1 MREGLDNLSSRNPLS
16 RVQSEIAKI
25 LRDNEWV
32 KSHNVEVIEQNSQAL
47 SFLLQKSAAQINNV
61 IVIVGV
67 DDFENNPPVLE
78 TTVTITA
85 TENVIMNRQRADSV
99 TALDVM
105 QVAIE
110 LIDGQDW
117 CFQEA
122 KHESPAQGI
131 LQASSTFKGQV
142 LRTTEINSLKEG
154 E

>member
-1 MREGLDNLSSRNPLS
+1 MREGLDNLNSRNPLS

-25 LRDNEWV
+25 LLNSEWM

-78 TTVTITA
+78 ATVTITA
-85 TENVIMNRQRADSV
+85 TENVIMNRKNADSA

-110 LIDGQDW
+110 LIDGREW
-117 CFQEA
+117 CFQEM

-142 LRTTEINSLKEG
+142 LRTTENNS
-154 E
+154 